1 MIILL
6 DELTMNFLSGLL
18 LQCFDLCD
26 CNLYFCGL
34 CENIFEGFIMK
45 QKIDQFI

>member
-1 MIILL
+1 MS
-6 DELTMNFLSGLL
+6 FLSGLQQ
-18 LQCFDLCD
+18 QCFDLCD
-26 CNLYFCGL
+26 YSSYFYGL